1 MKVGVVGAGAWGTAL
16 AILSVQ
22 SGNDVTLWSFDGE
35 YKTFDNVVIPSNL
48 VVTTDMSDLKNM
60 DSWLV
65 VTPAAFVEQTMR
77 KANEFYCGQPII
89 ICTKGADSKTGKFI
103 SEIVCDEIPNVSH
116 LGVLSGPQFAAEV
129 AQGFPTGSTIA
140 GDKTIF
146 EVGHLALKN
155 LYLSESDDIIGTQ
168 ICGVG
173 KNAVALI
180 AGYNSVAASGE
191 NERALLFTRAWGE
204 VIKIGCAMGAK
215 IETFCDLCGVGD
227 LFLSATS
234 ETSRNFSGGMALAQ
248 GQEMLG
254 TVEGVFALNVLIA
267 RANDL
272 GLDTPVIK
280 QMQEKM
286 KL

>member
-1 MKVGVVGAGAWGTAL
+1 MKVGIIGAGAWGTAL
-16 AILSVQ
+16 AILSAK

-35 YKTFDNVVIPSNL
+35 YKTFDNVALPSNL
-48 VVTTDMSDLKNM
+48 IITTDMSDLKNM

-65 VTPAAFVEQTMR
+65 VTPAAFVEQTIR

-89 ICTKGADSKTGKFI
+89 ICTKGADEKTGKFI
-103 SEIVCDEIPNVSH
+103 SEIVYGEIPNVSH
-116 LGVLSGPQFAAEV
+116 QGVLSGPQFAAEV

-146 EVGHLALKN
+146 EVGRIALRN
-155 LYLSESDDIIGTQ
+155 LYLSDSDDIIGTQ

-180 AGYNSVAASGE
+180 AGYNKVAASGE
-191 NERALLFTRAWGE
+191 NERALLFTRTWGE

-248 GQEMLG
+248 GHEILG
-254 TVEGVFALNVLIA
+254 TVEGVCALSVLVS
-267 RANDL
+267 RAKGLGVDVPILMQMKEKL
-272 GLDTPVIK
+272 GL
-280 QMQEKM
+280 
-286 KL
+286 

>member
-1 MKVGVVGAGAWGTAL
+1 MKVGVIGAGAWGTAL
-16 AILSVQ
+16 AILSAKG
-22 SGNDVTLWSFDGE
+22 GNDVTLWSFDS
-35 YKTFDNVVIPSNL
+35 KCKAFDNVAMPSNL
-48 VVTTDMSDLKNM
+48 VVTTNMSDLKNT
-60 DSWLV
+60 DTWLI
-65 VTPAAFVEQTMR
+65 VTPSSFFEQTIR
-77 KANEFYCGQPII
+77 KATEFYRNQPII
-89 ICTKGADSKTGKFI
+89 ICTKGADEKTGKFM

-146 EVGHLALKN
+146 EIGHIALKN

-180 AGYNSVAASGE
+180 AGYNKVAASGE
-191 NERALLFTRAWGE
+191 NERALLFTRTWGE

-248 GQEMLG
+248 GHEILG
-254 TVEGVFALNVLIA
+254 TVEGVCALSVLVS
-267 RANDL
+267 RAKGLGVDVPILMQMKEKL
-272 GLDTPVIK
+272 GL
-280 QMQEKM
+280 
-286 KL
+286 